1 MTTRSGAD
9 EVPAFKRRRSPCP
22 RVPPPAGEHAGA
34 AGPGSV
40 GFGPES
46 TWKALGRMAAAT
58 FVAACCLGSAGAGTV
73 DPARATHLR
82 YEAWWGGLYAAE
94 FTLTLDDRGGAYET
108 AFSLGTR
115 GLLDWLIGLDLE
127 AASTGATGD
136 GLTPEA
142 YRSKYRSNSREGTTA
157 IAFDPETG
165 EATVSRNVVFFEPR
179 EPETDDPARPQ
190 VPADLRTGVLD
201 PLSAFAEAIDRL
213 RRVDDPDAMAPF
225 TVAIFDGKRRFDMSG
240 EMLGRVPH
248 ETGDRTGEAYKLRL
262 TTSPV
267 AGFRERTRMLWDDT
281 VFDVYVSA
289 DGRFVPIQIVA
300 RGWGPAINLVEECA
314 RPCTLT
320 PRD

>member
-1 MTTRSGAD
+1 VLWLA
-9 EVPAFKRRRSPCP
+9 VVAPAW
-22 RVPPPAGEHAGA
+22 GETSLAR
-34 AGPGSV
+34 
-40 GFGPES
+40 
-46 TWKALGRMAAAT
+46 AL
-58 FVAACCLGSAGAGTV
+58 S
-73 DPARATHLR
+73 DATHLR

-94 FTLTLDDRGGAYET
+94 FTLTLSDGGSAYEA

-127 AASTGATGD
+127 ATSTGETGD
-136 GLTPEA
+136 GLTPEI
-142 YRSKYRSNSREGTTA
+142 YRSKYRSNSREGTTT
-157 IAFDPETG
+157 IAFDPGTG
-165 EATVSRNVVFFEPR
+165 EATVSRNVVFFELR

-213 RRVDDPDAMAPF
+213 RRHEDPVAVEPF

-240 EMLGRVPH
+240 EMLGLMRH
-248 ETGDRTGEAYKLRL
+248 EVEGRTTEAYKLRL
-262 TTSPV
+262 TTRPL

-289 DGRFVPIQIVA
+289 DGRFVPLQIIA

-314 RPCTLT
+314 RPCALT